1 MKSRMSVAAFVL
13 ALLALFVALS
23 GGAVAAGIVPLA
35 RHAVTAGTASN
46 AVKFGG
52 KTPAQLRAAWLGNSS
67 KQGVPGPQG
76 PKGDTGATGATG
88 PQGPTGATG
97 PQGPQ
102 GIPGPV
108 TFGLYSTSTHAAGTT
123 IVIPQSTHG
132 LSASRRILVQAK
144 DNASGL
150 VEVPDI
156 SVAANGDVSIVY
168 LASVA
173 SNSKLITLIG

>member
-76 PKGDTGATGATG
+76 PKGDTGARGPAGPAGPAGGASMS
-88 PQGPTGATG
+88 
-97 PQGPQ
+97 
-102 GIPGPV
+102 V
-108 TFGLYSTSTHAAGTT
+108 HAAAYSLAVGGTPGEKGLFT
-123 IVIPQSTHG
+123 VNCGAGQKAVSGGYDADGTVLALMTHPTPADDG
-132 LSASRRILVQAK
+132 WQIYL
-144 DNASGL
+144 DNADAGAAHSGT
-150 VEVPDI
+150 
-156 SVAANGDVSIVY
+156 VY
-168 LASVA
+168 VVCQ
-173 SNSKLITLIG
+173 G

>member
-13 ALLALFVALS
+13 ASIALFVALS

-76 PKGDTGATGATG
+76 PKGDTGARGPAGPAGPAGSGSLSVHASAYSLAVGGTPGEKGLFTVSCGAGQKAVSGGYDADGTVLALMTH
-88 PQGPTGATG
+88 PT
-97 PQGPQ
+97 
-102 GIPGPV
+102 
-108 TFGLYSTSTHAAGTT
+108 AADDGWQ
-123 IVIPQSTHG
+123 IY
-132 LSASRRILVQAK
+132 L
-144 DNASGL
+144 DNADAGAAHSGT
-150 VEVPDI
+150 
-156 SVAANGDVSIVY
+156 VY
-168 LASVA
+168 VVCQ
-173 SNSKLITLIG
+173 G

>member
-1 MKSRMSVAAFVL
+1 MKSRRSVAAFVL

-76 PKGDTGATGATG
+76 PKGDTGARGPAGPAGPAGGASMS
-88 PQGPTGATG
+88 
-97 PQGPQ
+97 
-102 GIPGPV
+102 V
-108 TFGLYSTSTHAAGTT
+108 HAAAYSLAVGGTPGEKGLFT
-123 IVIPQSTHG
+123 VNCGAGQKAVSGGYDADGTVLALMTHPTPADDG
-132 LSASRRILVQAK
+132 WQIYL
-144 DNASGL
+144 DNADAGAAHSGT
-150 VEVPDI
+150 
-156 SVAANGDVSIVY
+156 VY
-168 LASVA
+168 VVCQ
-173 SNSKLITLIG
+173 G

>member
-76 PKGDTGATGATG
+76 PKGDTGARGPAGPAGPAGGASMS
-88 PQGPTGATG
+88 
-97 PQGPQ
+97 
-102 GIPGPV
+102 V
-108 TFGLYSTSTHAAGTT
+108 HAAAYSLAVGGTPGEKGLFT
-123 IVIPQSTHG
+123 VNCGAGQKAVSGGYDADGTVLALMTHPTAADDG
-132 LSASRRILVQAK
+132 WQIYL
-144 DNASGL
+144 DNADAGAAHSGT
-150 VEVPDI
+150 
-156 SVAANGDVSIVY
+156 VY
-168 LASVA
+168 VVCQ
-173 SNSKLITLIG
+173 G